1 MNANII
7 LPTLIAK
14 SAVGIHTVFALR
26 HFLLIFYNL
35 VFVFLNQNSKR
46 TRKEVDKKPQRTRI
60 GTTRI
65 DFEGHSIS
73 NSILKPFEFI

>member
-46 TRKEVDKKPQRTRI
+46 TRKEVDKKPQKTRI
-60 GTTRI
+60 ALEKNSKNTQIQLHRI
-65 DFEGHSIS
+65 KLERA
-73 NSILKPFEFI
+73 